1 LSSTVDAPTT
11 RSGLTASSQIR
22 PLGYPPVLVA
32 GEGVV
37 MQEED
42 IAIFC
47 TVDQDGGKPP
57 HRFSE
62 GHHMNRIFGA

>member
-1 LSSTVDAPTT
+1 MTC
-11 RSGLTASSQIR
+11 SGLTASSQIR

-37 MQEED
+37 IKEAD

-47 TVDQDGGKPP
+47 PVYQDGGKPP

-62 GHHMNRIFGA
+62 GHHKNRIFGA